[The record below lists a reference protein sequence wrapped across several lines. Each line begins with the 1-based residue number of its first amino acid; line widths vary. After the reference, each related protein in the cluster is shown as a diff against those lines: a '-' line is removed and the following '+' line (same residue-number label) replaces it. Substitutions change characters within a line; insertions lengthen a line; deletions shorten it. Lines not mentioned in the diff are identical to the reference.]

1 MDEVMFKSLIRFAF
15 SHVRQLHCLL
25 SNDVDVSLHV
35 MVNLEKKKQIS
46 LDLNI
51 VGNFLDN
58 VTHTM

>member
-35 MVNLEKKKQIS
+35 MVNLEKK
-46 LDLNI
+46 
-51 VGNFLDN
+51 
-58 VTHTM
+58 